1 MHTCQFSYLSRNETA
16 PLRFDPVA
24 LWFLTQCCRA
34 PLLGLTQ
41 WRRRS
46 VLTQCCR
53 APAPA
58 IHLEPFLGTYPLD
71 VKPALQP
78 SFFAKSNLSRHQI
91 QPLLSLNPAYL
102 VTECNLSRCP
112 PQPSRRQIQTYH
124 SSPAILHFAGN
135 NSLVVKKLSISDVFC
150 ISCFTNL
157 HNFLRWV
164 AFFTVAAKLR

>member
-24 LWFLTQCCRA
+24 SWFLTQCCRAPLLGLTQWRRRSVLTQCCRA

-58 IHLEPFLGTYPLD
+58 IHLEPFLGTN
-71 VKPALQP
+71 P
-78 SFFAKSNLSRHQI
+78 SRRQTSAAAIFLRQIRPFPSSN
-91 QPLLSLNPAYL
+91 ATFL
-102 VTECNLSRCP
+102 VIECSLSRCP
-112 PQPSRRQIQTYH
+112 
-124 SSPAILHFAGN
+124 SPP
-135 NSLVVKKLSISDVFC
+135 LVVKYNLPQQPALLFC
-150 ISCFTNL
+150 IFQETIL
-157 HNFLRWV
+157 WL
-164 AFFTVAAKLR
+164 

>member
-24 LWFLTQCCRA
+24 SWFLTQCCRA

-58 IHLEPFLGTYPLD
+58 IHLEPFLGTNPSRRQTSAAAIFLRQI
-71 VKPALQP
+71 QP
-78 SFFAKSNLSRHQI
+78 FSSSNPTFPVVESNLSRYRM
-91 QPLLSLNPAYL
+91 QPISLSTPAL
-102 VTECNLSRCP
+102 SSSNSNL
-112 PQPSRRQIQTYH
+112 PQQPCYS
-124 SSPAILHFAGN
+124 A
-135 NSLVVKKLSISDVFC
+135 FC
-150 ISCFTNL
+150 
-157 HNFLRWV
+157 RKQ
-164 AFFTVAAKLR
+164 FFGCEEIVDI